1 MNIEDKD
8 AAINWVNIQSREG
21 SILSEIPSNNKNSYF
36 YSNIKSESEYFDHFL
51 NNQNSIDSTNL
62 KWESSL
68 QKIKL
73 N

>member
-68 QKIKL
+68 
-73 N
+73 

>member
-8 AAINWVNIQSREG
+8 SAINWVNIQSREG

-36 YSNIKSESEYFDHFL
+36 YTNIKSESEYFDHFL

-68 QKIKL
+68 
-73 N
+73 

>member
-1 MNIEDKD
+1 LNIEDKD
-8 AAINWVNIQSREG
+8 SAINWVNIQSREG

-36 YSNIKSESEYFDHFL
+36 YTNIKSESEYFDHFL

-68 QKIKL
+68 
-73 N
+73 

>member
-8 AAINWVNIQSREG
+8 SAINWVNIQSREG
-21 SILSEIPSNNKNSYF
+21 SILSEFPSNNKNSYF

-68 QKIKL
+68 
-73 N
+73 

>member
-8 AAINWVNIQSREG
+8 SAINWVNIQSREG

-68 QKIKL
+68 
-73 N
+73 

>member
-8 AAINWVNIQSREG
+8 ATINWVNIKSREG

-36 YSNIKSESEYFDHFL
+36 YSNLKSESEYFDNFL

-68 QKIKL
+68 
-73 N
+73 

>member
-1 MNIEDKD
+1 LNIEDKD

-21 SILSEIPSNNKNSYF
+21 SILSEIPSNNKNCYF

-68 QKIKL
+68 
-73 N
+73 